1 MKALSMTGTFSKAP
15 RAFGFEDELAVE
27 SGAGAYIR
35 LNDGSQLLDFVC
47 GLGANLLGYG
57 NREFTQRVIRQVAL
71 GGGFSLPHVLEQQVA
86 EKLVNLLG
94 TRVPGWTPDTISVR
108 FAKTGSDANSMA
120 VRLARAVTGRDI
132 FCHNGYGGWGAEF
145 IAMTPPALGIPHN
158 YKKDAFTFDFN
169 APSSLNAF
177 SFRDDLAAVML
188 EQGIVEPRVDWYEFL
203 RTFCNKT
210 GALLILDEVV
220 TGLRYG
226 LGGVAEKY
234 QIKPDII
241 TMGKALGN
249 GFPISV
255 VVGRKEYMDWFSRTN
270 PIFCSSTHWGEA
282 VSLAAADAMLDIWNQ
297 QEVDYIWDI
306 GEQLIT
312 EIGGAVDETG
322 WKIVGHPPR
331 SLMVFQDDYERAFFI
346 HGMRDRGILINR
358 PNFICSAHTSRDVEK
373 TAAAVFELAEER
385 KTLDKKEL
393 MNLVEGSLPHILF
406 TNR

>member
-1 MKALSMTGTFSKAP
+1 
-15 RAFGFEDELAVE
+15 
-27 SGAGAYIR
+27 
-35 LNDGSQLLDFVC
+35 
-47 GLGANLLGYG
+47 
-57 NREFTQRVIRQVAL
+57 
-71 GGGFSLPHVLEQQVA
+71 
-86 EKLVNLLG
+86 
-94 TRVPGWTPDTISVR
+94 
-108 FAKTGSDANSMA
+108 
-120 VRLARAVTGRDI
+120 
-132 FCHNGYGGWGAEF
+132 
-145 IAMTPPALGIPHN
+145 MTPPALGIPHN

-234 QIKPDII
+234 QVKPDII

-282 VSLAAADAMLDIWNQ
+282 VSLAAADAMLDIWYQ
-297 QEVDYIWDI
+297 QEVDYLFSYIPNI
-306 GEQLIT
+306 IYLLLIPY
-312 EIGGAVDETG
+312 I
-322 WKIVGHPPR
+322 K
-331 SLMVFQDDYERAFFI
+331 
-346 HGMRDRGILINR
+346 HGISSSKTNCLSPVSATTKNR
-358 PNFICSAHTSRDVEK
+358 ISS
-373 TAAAVFELAEER
+373 
-385 KTLDKKEL
+385 
-393 MNLVEGSLPHILF
+393 
-406 TNR
+406 

>member
-27 SGAGAYIR
+27 SDAGAYIR

-86 EKLVNLLG
+86 ENLVNLLG

-120 VRLARAVTGRDI
+120 VRLARA
-132 FCHNGYGGWGAEF
+132 
-145 IAMTPPALGIPHN
+145 
-158 YKKDAFTFDFN
+158 FTFDFN

-188 EQGIVEPRVDWYEFL
+188 EQGIVEPKVDWYEFL

-234 QIKPDII
+234 QVKQDII

-312 EIGGAVDETG
+312 EIGGAIDKTG
-322 WKIVGHPPR
+322 WKIAGHPPR

-373 TAAAVFELAEER
+373 TAAAVSELAEER